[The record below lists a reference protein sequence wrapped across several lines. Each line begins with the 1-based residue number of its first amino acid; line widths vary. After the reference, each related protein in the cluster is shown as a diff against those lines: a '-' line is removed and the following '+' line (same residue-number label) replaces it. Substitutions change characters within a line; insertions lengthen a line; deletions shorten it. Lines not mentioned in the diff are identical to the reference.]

1 VGCASKVTINDNVI
15 VLAQSGISKDL
26 EEGKTYFGTPCVEAK
41 QKFRE
46 LAALRNLPKLFK
58 K

>member
-1 VGCASKVTINDNVI
+1 
-15 VLAQSGISKDL
+15 VLAQSGVSKDL

-46 LAALRNLPKLFK
+46 LAVLRNLSKTIEK
-58 K
+58 

>member
-1 VGCASKVTINDNVI
+1 
-15 VLAQSGISKDL
+15 VLGQSGITKDL
-26 EEGKTYFGTPCVEAK
+26 EEGKTYFGTPCIEAK
-41 QKFRE
+41 DKLKE